1 MLLHAAM
8 NHADQQ
14 MNNFGQR
21 QLCDRTNV
29 PQVGH
34 CGRSYMPDDA
44 RVNRSKDR
52 SVVAAEIQAGRRS
65 AGAGGAHAEP
75 ASSTY
80 ARVASEAEAVA
91 KSTGSELF
99 IALPAMRKD
108 WEPGAWLAA
117 VQRTS
122 YQSPSNSL
130 PETFGKAF
138 RAIRPLVRHTHSLI
152 HKSLIRS
159 IPWSIGE
166 RCLGRKG
173 CQQAACEHVRTCAD
187 PLGTDCNFKEQFK
200 RFGGRLQACS
210 GLALHCRAWVGV
222 FAAACASCAADA
234 NTSNVE
240 ALLMLG
246 AAWSALNGDDTA
258 PNPFGL
264 ALQPIVSSFS
274 RRMDAYMQREG
285 PVLTQALAS
294 TVPPQ
299 ANLRCPLHVSPAAA
313 ALAAQLEPLYPTGR
327 NLFYAEG
334 NNSLSYAPYR
344 VLPSLPAFNRS
355 GIARRIL
362 VDVGAGPFH
371 TSPKHLLDTYAA
383 IDFPFTDAFLM
394 EQSTDTGTV
403 PSSYAQRTKIR
414 QIKKF
419 VRVGTRDPETDVVA
433 WLPTVAT
440 EADFVALKFDGM
452 H

>member
-1 MLLHAAM
+1 
-8 NHADQQ
+8 
-14 MNNFGQR
+14 
-21 QLCDRTNV
+21 
-29 PQVGH
+29 
-34 CGRSYMPDDA
+34 
-44 RVNRSKDR
+44 
-52 SVVAAEIQAGRRS
+52 
-65 AGAGGAHAEP
+65 
-75 ASSTY
+75 
-80 ARVASEAEAVA
+80 
-91 KSTGSELF
+91 
-99 IALPAMRKD
+99 
-108 WEPGAWLAA
+108 
-117 VQRTS
+117 
-122 YQSPSNSL
+122 
-130 PETFGKAF
+130 
-138 RAIRPLVRHTHSLI
+138 
-152 HKSLIRS
+152 
-159 IPWSIGE
+159 
-166 RCLGRKG
+166 
-173 CQQAACEHVRTCAD
+173 
-187 PLGTDCNFKEQFK
+187 
-200 RFGGRLQACS
+200 
-210 GLALHCRAWVGV
+210 
-222 FAAACASCAADA
+222 
-234 NTSNVE
+234 
-240 ALLMLG
+240 MLG

-264 ALQPIVSSFS
+264 ALQQSFPAFLVEWMRTCS
-274 RRMDAYMQREG
+274 AR

-419 VRVGTRDPETDVVA
+419 VRVGTQIQRPM
-433 WLPTVAT
+433 WLPGYQQWQLRRILSRSSLTVC
-440 EADFVALKFDGM
+440 VGLIKLRLRIPYHSPALPIPLQPHPAPALRVQLTSKAWDPLSSGAFWPTFTIRK
-452 H
+452 HLRCR